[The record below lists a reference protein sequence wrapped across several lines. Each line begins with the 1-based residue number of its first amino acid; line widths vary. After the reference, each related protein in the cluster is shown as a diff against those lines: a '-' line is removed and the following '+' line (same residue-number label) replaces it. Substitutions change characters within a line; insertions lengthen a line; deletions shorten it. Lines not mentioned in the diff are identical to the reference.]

1 MDNETALKTIGIYV
15 LKDIDPKL
23 IELLRKYVESAVLK
37 HRHHRQTELEW
48 NSIYDDVLN
57 YFETVNGLYG
67 VRLQKSLTKG
77 LASKAVDKSTAKQD
91 LDNPPAG

>member
-57 YFETVNGLYG
+57 YFETVSEWTLWSAPTE
-67 VRLQKSLTKG
+67 VSDQRLSI
-77 LASKAVDKSTAKQD
+77 
-91 LDNPPAG
+91 